1 MPLNTSDILHQVRR
15 IEIKA
20 RGLSQELFAG
30 EYHTAFKGKGMT
42 FSEVR
47 EYAVGDDIRD
57 IDWHVTARHNAPYIK
72 FFEEERELTVML
84 AIDMSGSIGFGT
96 IGETKKELV
105 AEIAATLAF
114 SAIENNDK
122 VGVLLFTDTVE
133 KYIPPG
139 KGKKHILYIIREILH
154 FTPVGTTTKI
164 EEALSVLNKLLKK
177 RATTFLI
184 SDFMTDGDSEHYRN
198 ELRLTAR
205 RHDLIAVV
213 VSDRREQTLP
223 SMGLVQFRDT
233 ETGEKF
239 WVNTSSRKVRAT
251 YEEKFLKAREERRNA
266 MKLYGITYA
275 EVSTGEDFVKALLK
289 IFSHR

>member
-47 EYAVGDDIRD
+47 GYAVGDDIRD

-72 FFEEERELTVML
+72 VFEEERELTVML

-184 SDFMTDGDSEHYRN
+184 SDFMTDGDSEYYRN